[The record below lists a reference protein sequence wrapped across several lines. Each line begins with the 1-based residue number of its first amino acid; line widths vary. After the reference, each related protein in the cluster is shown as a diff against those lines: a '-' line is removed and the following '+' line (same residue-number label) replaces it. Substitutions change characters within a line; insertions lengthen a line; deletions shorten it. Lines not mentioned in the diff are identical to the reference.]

1 MKNDIQKQDAI
12 IIGAG
17 PAGLFAAYRIL
28 ENQPNANVLLIER
41 GSDIQF
47 RECYQNCSI
56 CPNYADCS
64 MLCGVGGS
72 GLFSDGKL
80 VLDLHAGGLLD
91 SISNITEQRKNDISK
106 YIERTLRSFDGVSQD
121 GPKPSK
127 EVQKEWLNWFNQNG
141 LEIKHYDVLHMGS
154 KNLRNI
160 ITKFLI
166 NLKEKPGFKILTSTE
181 VTNVYKKNNLSFVE
195 VLDGRTFIST
205 NILFSVGKTGS
216 EWLKDIFIKNQI
228 SFKKN
233 TTYIG
238 VRVETSHDFISK
250 LFEFSF
256 DPKIWMYFDNHKVKT
271 HCFCRHGDVI
281 CTNYMGFPVVGGQT
295 QITENN
301 NESINEI
308 SKKSNFNVLVST
320 SLDENRI
327 INLLEDVKKINPDGP
342 VVQSISSFI
351 NNCKDL
357 DPIAGL
363 SDNVKVGNLREI
375 FNQYDGIGRCIVE
388 FISRLEKIV
397 PNLTRQDGLIY
408 APAIEWFMD
417 TVNVKPNMETSCS
430 GWFAIGD
437 GAGLSQGIVHA
448 AATAIIAADD
458 VSLRITK

>member
-1 MKNDIQKQDAI
+1 MKNNIQKQDAI

-28 ENQPNANVLLIER
+28 ENKPNANVLLIER
-41 GSDIQF
+41 GLDIQF
-47 RECYQNCSI
+47 RECCQNCGI
-56 CPNYADCS
+56 CPNYTDCS

-91 SISNITEQRKNDISK
+91 SISNITEQRKNVLSK
-106 YIERTLRSFDGVSQD
+106 YIEHTLRSFDGVSQD

-127 EVQKEWLNWFNQNG
+127 EIQKEWLNWFNQSG

-160 ITKFLI
+160 ITNFLI
-166 NLKEKPGFKILTSTE
+166 KLKEKRGFKILTSTE
-181 VTNVYKKNNLSFVE
+181 VTNVYKKNDLSFVE

-216 EWLKDIFIKNQI
+216 EWLKGIFLKNQI

-238 VRVETSHDFISK
+238 VRFETSHSNISK

-271 HCFCRHGDVI
+271 HCFCRHGEVI

-295 QITENN
+295 QITEKN
-301 NESINEI
+301 NESMNEI

-327 INLLEDVKKINPDGP
+327 MNLLNDVKRINPDGP
-342 VVQSISSFI
+342 VVQSITSFI
-351 NNCKDL
+351 NNSNDL
-357 DPIAGL
+357 NPIAGL

-375 FNQYDGIGRCIVE
+375 FDQYDGIGRCIVE

-397 PNLTRQDGLIY
+397 PSLTQKDGLIY

-417 TVNVKPNMETSCS
+417 TVNVTPNMETSCS

>member
-1 MKNDIQKQDAI
+1 MKNNIQKQDAI

-41 GSDIQF
+41 GPDIKF
-47 RECYQNCSI
+47 RECYQYCSI
-56 CPNYADCS
+56 CPNYANCS

-91 SISNITEQRKNDISK
+91 SISNISEQRKNDISK
-106 YIERTLRSFDGVSQD
+106 YIEHTLRGFDGVSQD
-121 GPKPSK
+121 GPKPSI
-127 EVQKEWLNWFNQNG
+127 EVQKKWLNWFNQNG

-166 NLKEKPGFKILTSTE
+166 KLKEKPGFNILTNTE
-181 VTNVYKKNNLSFVE
+181 VTNVYKKDNLSFVE

-216 EWLKDIFIKNQI
+216 EWLKNIFIKNQI

-238 VRVETSHDFISK
+238 VRIETSHQYISK

-301 NESINEI
+301 NEPMNEI

-327 INLLEDVKKINPDGP
+327 INLLDDVKNVNPDGP
-342 VVQSISSFI
+342 VVQPITSFI
-351 NNCKDL
+351 NNSNNL
-357 DPIAGL
+357 NPITGL

-375 FNQYDGIGRCIVE
+375 FDQYDGLGRCIVE
-388 FISRLEKIV
+388 FISRLQKIV
-397 PNLTRQDGLIY
+397 PSLTQQDGLIY

-458 VSLRITK
+458 VSLRIVK